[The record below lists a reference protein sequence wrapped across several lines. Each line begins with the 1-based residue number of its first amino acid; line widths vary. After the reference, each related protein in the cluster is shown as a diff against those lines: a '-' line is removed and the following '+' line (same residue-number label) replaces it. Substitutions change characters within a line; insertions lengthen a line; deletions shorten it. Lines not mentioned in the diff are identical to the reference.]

1 MKHSNKL
8 IELLQTFSASELLAF
23 RDFTASP
30 YFNKREELVRLYAHL
45 KKVAATGFPD
55 KKIERN
61 ILFEAAFPGHPYDDA
76 LFHHSMSRLLKLA
89 EQFISLQDV
98 LLPRLNT
105 SIAPAQAYYRR
116 KLRRHF
122 DYAIKQTKTELED
135 QSLRDGEYFYARHE
149 IAALEE
155 MYFSDLNEQQLS
167 GDSIQQASDFLD
179 RSYLSKKLRF
189 LCVMLDRQHF
199 LSTPTRMDMLDEVL
213 AFLAK
218 NDCSDTP
225 AISVYHALLLALT
238 ESENSRYFE
247 QFKTLWTD
255 SIDQFSMYDLKSQL
269 GLAINFCIH
278 RIRIGDKSYAAM
290 LADLYR
296 EGLERK
302 ILLDE
307 GRISPW
313 TFKNIVKLN
322 LGLQRYEWA
331 ESFVRAYSHTLQE
344 DERQDALH
352 FNLAELHYHQGHLD
366 EARGHLV
373 KVEFS
378 HWRYILGAKTLL
390 LKIYFETHE
399 TEALEL
405 LLTSFGTFLQR
416 NQRIPKDVKKPYL
429 QFVRLLHKLSMLPA
443 SQRPVLLAKIK
454 STPSLTERSWL
465 EQVAVQRNR

>member
-8 IELLQTFSASELLAF
+8 IELLKTFSASELLAF

-45 KKVAATGFPD
+45 KKAAASDFPD
-55 KKIERN
+55 KKIERHL
-61 ILFEAAFPGHPYDDA
+61 LFEAAFPGKPYDEA
-76 LFHHSMSRLLKLA
+76 LLHHSLSRLLKLA
-89 EQFISLQDV
+89 EQFIALEDV
-98 LLPRLNT
+98 LLPRLNST
-105 SIAPAQAYYRR
+105 LAPAQAYYRR

-122 DYAIKQTKTELED
+122 DHAMKQAKTALEE
-135 QSLRDGEYFYARHE
+135 QNLRDSEYFFVRHE
-149 IAALEE
+149 MAALEE

-179 RSYLSKKLRF
+179 RSYLAKKLRF

-199 LSTPTRMDMLDEVL
+199 LASPARMDMKDEVL
-213 AFLAK
+213 AFLAHH
-218 NDCSDTP
+218 DFSDTP

-238 ESENSRYFE
+238 HSEERACFE
-247 QFKTLWTD
+247 QFKALWTN
-255 SIDQFSMYDLKSQL
+255 SIEHFSMYDLKSQL

-278 RIRIGDKSYAAM
+278 RIRLGDKSYAAM

-322 LGLQRYEWA
+322 LGLKRYEWA
-331 ESFVRAYSHTLQE
+331 ESFVREYSHSLQE

-352 FNLAELHYHQGHLD
+352 FNLAELYYHQGHLD
-366 EARGHLV
+366 EARAHLV

-390 LKIYFETHE
+390 LKIYFETRQ
-399 TEALEL
+399 TEALDL
-405 LLTSFGTFLQR
+405 LLASFGTFLQR

-429 QFVRLLHKLSMLPA
+429 QFVRLLHKLSILPA
-443 SQRPVLLAKIK
+443 SQRPTLLSKIK
-454 STPSLTERSWL
+454 ATPSLTERSWL
-465 EQVAVQRNR
+465 EEVAVQRIR